1 MKENQFWE
9 ELKQHLSFPFDFDD
23 VELLESDAS
32 GTVYIDLKDGTSYY
46 LSINE
51 SEYYDGD
58 YR

>member
-1 MKENQFWE
+1 MKETEFWE
-9 ELKQHLSFPFDFDD
+9 RLRASLEFPFEIDD

-51 SEYYDGD
+51 AELYDD
-58 YR
+58 ID